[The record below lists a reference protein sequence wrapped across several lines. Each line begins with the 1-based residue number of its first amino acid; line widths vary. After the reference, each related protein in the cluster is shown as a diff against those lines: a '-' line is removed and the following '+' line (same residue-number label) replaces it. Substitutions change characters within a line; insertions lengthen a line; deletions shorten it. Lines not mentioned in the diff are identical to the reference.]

1 MVCPLDSGRIRRH
14 RDDIQED
21 RSRVGFC
28 FGQGPTLADAYLVPQ
43 VESARRF
50 GADVARW
57 PAILEVDRNCGRIEP
72 FRLAA
77 PSNQLDA
84 S

>member
-1 MVCPLDSGRIRRH
+1 ML
-14 RDDIQED
+14 QED
-21 RSRVGFC
+21 RTRVGFC